1 MPEIS
6 KNEGVITE
14 YMAVLRQTH
23 QTIGNALLK
32 ERLEKKKEDKFKN
45 INYVKQQNNFQ
56 KNVGSLKRKIKQMR
70 KQRMFPQPKS
80 YCNYR
85 KRNGLIEKNLIKIEN

>member
-1 MPEIS
+1 MD
-6 KNEGVITE
+6 
-14 YMAVLRQTH
+14 VLRQTH

-56 KNVGSLKRKIKQMR
+56 KNAKSLRRKIKQMR
-70 KQRMFPQPKS
+70 KQRIFPQPKS
-80 YCNYR
+80 YSNYR
-85 KRNGLIEKNLIKIEN
+85 KRNGLIKKNSIKIEI